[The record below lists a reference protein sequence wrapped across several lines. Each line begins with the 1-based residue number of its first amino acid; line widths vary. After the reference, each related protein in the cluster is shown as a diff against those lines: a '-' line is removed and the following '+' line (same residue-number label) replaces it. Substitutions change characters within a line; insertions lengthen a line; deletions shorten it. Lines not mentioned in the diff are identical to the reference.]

1 MEALKKFKDV
11 ILHNFVDHVSKPI
24 TDPWIEKTNGK
35 ANNGVNGAEV
45 TWSDENNLVTL
56 PGSPIYRDA
65 SGNAYVKFEVKKE
78 NLKSGNTVISVKK
91 GNTILWSWHLW
102 FAPKTALDEIPV
114 TNAQNKVYKF
124 TNEPLG
130 WKPTKWIATSYST
143 PRTVKI
149 KVEQTVANNGT
160 KQFGVI
166 TIIQDAHIERRG
178 TATYYQWGRNNAFPG
193 TDATLPQGSIVKG
206 NDQIHM
212 NNKIQYPNYFFT
224 TKFVG
229 GIIDPFDG
237 LTKFHY
243 FYNLWSMNNYRRG
256 DKNAANNIDVVKTIY
271 DPCPVGFNVPT
282 NGAFSGFT
290 TNGQNQGPMN
300 VNGTNVKAT
309 YDINSG
315 HLFWTNS
322 SKTETIYF
330 PASGFRNAEDDKIKE
345 ANSFGDYWSAD
356 PQDYNNGCVMG
367 FSYDKVYPLFVNIRT
382 YGFAVRP
389 VAEK

>member
-1 MEALKKFKDV
+1 
-11 ILHNFVDHVSKPI
+11 
-24 TDPWIEKTNGK
+24 
-35 ANNGVNGAEV
+35 
-45 TWSDENNLVTL
+45 
-56 PGSPIYRDA
+56 
-65 SGNAYVKFEVKKE
+65 
-78 NLKSGNTVISVKK
+78 
-91 GNTILWSWHLW
+91 
-102 FAPKTALDEIPV
+102 
-114 TNAQNKVYKF
+114 
-124 TNEPLG
+124 
-130 WKPTKWIATSYST
+130 
-143 PRTVKI
+143 
-149 KVEQTVANNGT
+149 
-160 KQFGVI
+160 
-166 TIIQDAHIERRG
+166 
-178 TATYYQWGRNNAFPG
+178 
-193 TDATLPQGSIVKG
+193 
-206 NDQIHM
+206 
-212 NNKIQYPNYFFT
+212 
-224 TKFVG
+224 
-229 GIIDPFDG
+229 
-237 LTKFHY
+237 
-243 FYNLWSMNNYRRG
+243 MNNYRRG

>member
-1 MEALKKFKDV
+1 M
-11 ILHNFVDHVSKPI
+11 
-24 TDPWIEKTNGK
+24 G
-35 ANNGVNGAEV
+35 NNGDKQYAVV
-45 TWSDENNLVTL
+45 TITQN
-56 PGSPIYRDA
+56 PGLT
-65 SGNAYVKFEVKKE
+65 K
-78 NLKSGNTVISVKK
+78 KSGT
-91 GNTILWSWHLW
+91 T
-102 FAPKTALDEIPV
+102 
-114 TNAQNKVYKF
+114 
-124 TNEPLG
+124 
-130 WKPTKWIATSYST
+130 
-143 PRTVKI
+143 
-149 KVEQTVANNGT
+149 
-160 KQFGVI
+160 
-166 TIIQDAHIERRG
+166 
-178 TATYYQWGRNNAFPG
+178 TYYQWGRNDAFPG
-193 TDATLPQGSIVKG
+193 TDAALPQGSIVMG

-224 TKFVG
+224 TKFVNG
-229 GIIDPFDG
+229 KITQTDG

-256 DKNAANNIDVVKTIY
+256 DKNAANNIDVV
-271 DPCPVGFNVPT
+271 
-282 NGAFSGFT
+282 T

-300 VNGTNVKAT
+300 VNGTNIKAT

-367 FSYDKVYPLFVNIRT
+367 FSYDKVYPLFLNIRT